1 MDMTIRW
8 TKRGERVL
16 VLPNGKE
23 VKIGTVAIK
32 KPKKVTKQDVDSD
45 LYAQDTWKSIKK

>member
-1 MDMTIRW
+1 MDITIRW

-23 VKIGTVAIK
+23 VPIGTVKIDRNQTK
-32 KPKKVTKQDVDSD
+32 KNKKM
-45 LYAQDTWKSIKK
+45 

>member
-8 TKRGERVL
+8 TKQGKRIL

>member
-1 MDMTIRW
+1 MNTAIRW

-23 VKIGTVAIK
+23 VRIGTVKIDGSNK
-32 KPKKVTKQDVDSD
+32 KNKKV
-45 LYAQDTWKSIKK
+45 

>member
-32 KPKKVTKQDVDSD
+32 KPKRNEKRK
-45 LYAQDTWKSIKK
+45 

>member
-1 MDMTIRW
+1 MTIRW

-23 VKIGTVAIK
+23 VKIGTVKIDRPDK
-32 KPKKVTKQDVDSD
+32 KK
-45 LYAQDTWKSIKK
+45 

>member
-1 MDMTIRW
+1 MDITIRW
-8 TKRGERVL
+8 TKQGERVL

-32 KPKKVTKQDVDSD
+32 KPEKATKQDVDSD
-45 LYAQDTWKSIKK
+45 QYAQDTWKSGKK